1 MKTFKVGA
9 IIRSRF
15 FLYMYNNMLCDNLL
29 EEGER
34 TRIAR
39 ICTDFLLNLLNLCE
53 GVRVGG
59 GGAIVCID
67 FFGVGGRECWRRW
80 GFVCIF
86 VVSKL
91 ASKTT

>member
-39 ICTDFLLNLLNLCE
+39 ICTDFLLNRLNLCE
-53 GVRVGG
+53 GEGRG

>member
-39 ICTDFLLNLLNLCE
+39 ICTDFLLNRLNLCE